1 MTPEQLAV
9 VRTSYEVLGADATS
23 MAEDFYGRLFA
34 ADPSTR
40 ALFSDG
46 PEIMAVK
53 FTAELEAIVEAIAS
67 FDEFRARVADLG
79 ARHAAYGV
87 QAKHY
92 LAVGEALVAS
102 LAAHLGDRWDEN
114 LETAW
119 RRAYNLVAETM
130 MSAQQTVQRRRSEV
144 SSSLTPRPP
153 DGTAGA

>member
-9 VRTSYEVLGADATS
+9 VRASYKLLGTDATS

-34 ADPSTR
+34 VDPSTR
-40 ALFSDG
+40 ELFSDG

-53 FTAELEAIVEAIAS
+53 FTAELDAIVEAIAS

-79 ARHAAYGV
+79 VRHAAYGV
-87 QAKHY
+87 QARHY
-92 LAVGEALVAS
+92 HAVGEALVAS

-130 MSAQQTVQRRRSEV
+130 MSAQQALHARRSEV
-144 SSSLTPRPP
+144 SSTGHPP
-153 DGTAGA
+153 DATGA